1 MPHAR
6 MARGVRPDADTQRRD
21 LVRGLQRRDV
31 AQDDTEFGAAFLVLF
46 GRRGFQRT
54 DHAPQY
60 LFEVQDAALVD
71 GDLEIV
77 DRGEVPEMA
86 FLPFLEVEQLQMG
99 DHALAVPKQF
109 QHVLGGKF
117 RKLERDAVPLR
128 RQESQSRQHDGA
140 AF

>member
-1 MPHAR
+1 M
-6 MARGVRPDADTQRRD
+6 M
-21 LVRGLQRRDV
+21 
-31 AQDDTEFGAAFLVLF
+31 
-46 GRRGFQRT
+46 
-54 DHAPQY
+54 
-60 LFEVQDAALVD
+60 

-117 RKLERDAVPLR
+117 RKLERDAVPAAQAGEPVKQHMGRHSEQFRACPARCPAR
-128 RQESQSRQHDGA
+128 RERAVRDCVRA
-140 AF
+140 